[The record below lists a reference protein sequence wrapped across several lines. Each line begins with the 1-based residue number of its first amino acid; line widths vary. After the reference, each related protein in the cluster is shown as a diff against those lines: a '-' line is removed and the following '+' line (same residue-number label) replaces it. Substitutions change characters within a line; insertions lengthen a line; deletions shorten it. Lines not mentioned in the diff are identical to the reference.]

1 MGLNL
6 NSLKNISLEPTNTAS
21 TENTIVSPVTLSQK
35 TPPSISQSTASVSPS
50 PETKTPSVAPK
61 ISLMQLKKASGI
73 NNSPV
78 ISEVPQEQPVQ
89 TSPVEITEKISK
101 TPVSNNTNSEVITIQ
116 QETIINTTPEQEMIT
131 PAPVE
136 SIVIEEEGVI
146 KDSNDGQLIT
156 IFKQTPVITKELPQT
171 TETKEFFPN
180 FQISNQLDLDDDLLG
195 LDDIIT
201 EQGQSIIPQEKSILT
216 TNNTSEVISDM
227 EPLTDTNKES
237 IISSEIKETISEVA
251 KPSTD
256 TIAKIPSNEAMV
268 ITPEY
273 VAEVKT
279 ELSEGRR
286 AGFRFFVKN
295 NKKIVAGVGVLFSI
309 SAIALF
315 SSSFFGADIQQS
327 GKSNI
332 QEVSN
337 VQPNITGDELLSDIS
352 ETGTISR
359 PETTIISVE
368 TPNYEL
374 GRDYNIVKNTKKNI
388 QTKKS
393 IPTASEEKT
402 LTP

>member
-6 NSLKNISLEPTNTAS
+6 NSLKNISLEPTNTSS
-21 TENTIVSPVTLSQK
+21 TENVIVSPVTLSQK
-35 TPPSISQSTASVSPS
+35 TTPNISQSTVSVSPS
-50 PETKTPSVAPK
+50 PEIKTPSVAPK

-89 TSPVEITEKISK
+89 ASPMEITEKINE
-101 TPVSNNTNSEVITIQ
+101 TPVSNNANSEVITIQ
-116 QETIINTTPEQEMIT
+116 QETIINTTPEQEIIT

-146 KDSNDGQLIT
+146 EDSNEGQSI
-156 IFKQTPVITKELPQT
+156 IIDEQTPVITKEIPQA

-180 FQISNQLDLDDDLLG
+180 FQISSQLDLDDDLLG

-201 EQGQSIIPQEKSILT
+201 EQGQSIIPQEKSTLT

-237 IISSEIKETISEVA
+237 IISSNAEEETISEVTT
-251 KPSTD
+251 PSTD
-256 TIAKIPSNEAMV
+256 TLTEVPSSEAIV

-295 NKKIVAGVGVLFSI
+295 NKKI
-309 SAIALF
+309 
-315 SSSFFGADIQQS
+315 
-327 GKSNI
+327 
-332 QEVSN
+332 
-337 VQPNITGDELLSDIS
+337 
-352 ETGTISR
+352 
-359 PETTIISVE
+359 
-368 TPNYEL
+368 
-374 GRDYNIVKNTKKNI
+374 
-388 QTKKS
+388 
-393 IPTASEEKT
+393 
-402 LTP
+402 

>member
-21 TENTIVSPVTLSQK
+21 TENTIISPVTLSQK
-35 TPPSISQSTASVSPS
+35 TPPSISQSTVSVSPS
-50 PETKTPSVAPK
+50 PETKTPSAAPK

-78 ISEVPQEQPVQ
+78 ISEVPQEQPIQ
-89 TSPVEITEKISK
+89 AAPVEITEKINK
-101 TPVSNNTNSEVITIQ
+101 TPVSDNTNSDVITIQ
-116 QETIINTTPEQEMIT
+116 QETIINTTPEQEIIT

-146 KDSNDGQLIT
+146 KDSSEGQSIT
-156 IFKQTPVITKELPQT
+156 IDEQTPVIEKELPQT

-180 FQISNQLDLDDDLLG
+180 FQISSQLDLDDDLLG

-201 EQGQSIIPQEKSILT
+201 EQGQSIIPQEKSTLT

-227 EPLTDTNKES
+227 EPLTDTNKEN
-237 IISSEIKETISEVA
+237 IISSDIEEKTITEIT
-251 KPSTD
+251 PPTD
-256 TIAKIPSNEAMV
+256 TITEVPSSEAIV

-295 NKKIVAGVGVLFSI
+295 NKKI
-309 SAIALF
+309 
-315 SSSFFGADIQQS
+315 
-327 GKSNI
+327 
-332 QEVSN
+332 
-337 VQPNITGDELLSDIS
+337 
-352 ETGTISR
+352 
-359 PETTIISVE
+359 
-368 TPNYEL
+368 
-374 GRDYNIVKNTKKNI
+374 
-388 QTKKS
+388 
-393 IPTASEEKT
+393 
-402 LTP
+402 